1 MRATGLYGY
10 SMKSKCN
17 IRQTSDFDDSS
28 HQVQAACYE
37 HVDSLVARFSESV
50 DDVDRMLD
58 RWQDVNVL
66 PREVRRK
73 SRPRG
78 GEFVLCLQLREVR
91 FRDRLRRQV
100 CRT

>member
-1 MRATGLYGY
+1 MRATDLYGY

-17 IRQTSDFDDSS
+17 IRQTGDFDNSS

-37 HVDSLVARFSESV
+37 HIDGLVARLSKSV
-50 DDVDRMLD
+50 DDVDRMFD
-58 RWQDVNVL
+58 RWQDVNVFL
-66 PREVRRK
+66 REVWRK
-73 SRPRG
+73 GCPSG
-78 GEFVLCLQLREVR
+78 GELVLCLQLREVR

>member
-1 MRATGLYGY
+1 MDLYGH

-37 HVDSLVARFSESV
+37 HVDSLVARFSEFV
-50 DDVDRMLD
+50 DDVYCMLD

-66 PREVRRK
+66 LGEVRHK
-73 SRPRG
+73 GRPRG
-78 GEFVLCLQLREVR
+78 GELVLRLQLREVR
-91 FRDRLRRQV
+91 LRDRLRRQV

>member
-1 MRATGLYGY
+1 MDLYGY

-37 HVDSLVARFSESV
+37 HVDGLVARLSDSM
-50 DDVDRMLD
+50 DDVDRMFD

-66 PREVRRK
+66 LGEVRRK
-73 SRPRG
+73 GRPRG